1 MPTEHPD
8 RMKLTDPLDIA
19 RGFLEAWN
27 DQDPDALAALFTDDA
42 DFVNVVGLWWED
54 RPSIRRAH
62 ARGFRVMFGGSE
74 MTLERTKVR
83 RLGADAA
90 VVHALWSMTGQVDP
104 AGSPVGDRSGVLSFV
119 VERQPDGGWLAVA
132 AHNTDR
138 FPAAET
144 LVAEPSG
151 QLEPT
156 SYVPRAE
163 RNDA

>member
-1 MPTEHPD
+1 
-8 RMKLTDPLDIA
+8 MKLTDPLDIA
-19 RGFLEAWN
+19 QGFLEAWN

-62 ARGFRVMFGGSE
+62 ARGFRVMFGGSR

-83 RLGADAA
+83 RLGSDAA
-90 VVHALWSMTGQVDP
+90 LVHALWTMTGQVDP

-119 VERQPDGGWLAVA
+119 VERQPEGGCLAVA

-138 FPAAET
+138 FDAAET
-144 LVAEPSG
+144 LVATPSG
-151 QLEPT
+151 HLEST
-156 SYVPRAE
+156 SYVHRAE
-163 RNDA
+163 RKDA